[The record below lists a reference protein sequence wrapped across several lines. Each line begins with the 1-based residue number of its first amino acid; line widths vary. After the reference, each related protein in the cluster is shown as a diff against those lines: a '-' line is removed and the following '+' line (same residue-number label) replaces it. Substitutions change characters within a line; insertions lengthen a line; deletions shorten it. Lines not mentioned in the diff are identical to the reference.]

1 MTTKTKNT
9 KVSKKRLASL
19 DALRGMDM
27 LWILGG
33 EKIFTALFVLTGWA
47 GWQVAHNQTLHSQ
60 WHGFTFYD
68 LIFPLFIFLSG
79 VVMGLSP
86 KRIDYLTLSERLPMY
101 KKALKRLVL
110 LCVLGIFYNHGWGT
124 GIPASL
130 DEIRYASVLGR
141 IAVAWFFAVMLIW
154 HTSLR
159 FQIITAISILVGYWI
174 WLVFIPVPGGSAGVL
189 TMQGSW
195 NAWIDQHLLP
205 GITYQNRATDPEGLL
220 SNLPAIVNAIL
231 GIFAGRF
238 IAKAPDLG
246 EWKTVGILFTSG
258 IICLAL
264 GWSWNLVFPV
274 NKDLWTSSF
283 VLVTSGW
290 SAILLAIFYAFVD
303 VLNFRKAVYPF
314 IIIGANSIMI
324 YLASSLLNWE
334 YTAKSV
340 FGGLVVAGS
349 ESWQPLL
356 SVCALLS
363 VQLLFLH
370 WMYKRNILV
379 SV

>member
-124 GIPASL
+124 GI
-130 DEIRYASVLGR
+130 RQV
-141 IAVAWFFAVMLIW
+141 
-154 HTSLR
+154 
-159 FQIITAISILVGYWI
+159 
-174 WLVFIPVPGGSAGVL
+174 
-189 TMQGSW
+189 
-195 NAWIDQHLLP
+195 
-205 GITYQNRATDPEGLL
+205 
-220 SNLPAIVNAIL
+220 
-231 GIFAGRF
+231 
-238 IAKAPDLG
+238 
-246 EWKTVGILFTSG
+246 
-258 IICLAL
+258 
-264 GWSWNLVFPV
+264 
-274 NKDLWTSSF
+274 
-283 VLVTSGW
+283 
-290 SAILLAIFYAFVD
+290 
-303 VLNFRKAVYPF
+303 
-314 IIIGANSIMI
+314 
-324 YLASSLLNWE
+324 
-334 YTAKSV
+334 
-340 FGGLVVAGS
+340 
-349 ESWQPLL
+349 
-356 SVCALLS
+356 
-363 VQLLFLH
+363 
-370 WMYKRNILV
+370 
-379 SV
+379 